1 LSQQLNQSDEHK
13 LVQLLLDLHHDDPV
27 RLRRNLPEIA
37 RELDRIFSPSQQQR
51 SGRNPFGLTD
61 RERTFYKDSLEPLL
75 RKSKSHILS
84 KEEAV
89 KGLEH
94 AAALLIDNYSPGYP
108 PRQDLLRL
116 VRKASGIVPRKT
128 GKQEEKILRD
138 GTPTRTVP
146 VVMGVDLH
154 LTEDLKLISVTLDP
168 QRWRRR
174 AKALSFVGIGRDQAS
189 DVAERH
195 DDYLADA
202 IQHG

>member
-1 LSQQLNQSDEHK
+1 
-13 LVQLLLDLHHDDPV
+13 
-27 RLRRNLPEIA
+27 
-37 RELDRIFSPSQQQR
+37 
-51 SGRNPFGLTD
+51 
-61 RERTFYKDSLEPLL
+61 LEPLL